1 MTADTH
7 SRQQVETG
15 ALPLRGRLAVGA
27 ERLASGASRRLGR
40 GSGEMIGGKLAL
52 RVDPQITAR
61 LAARRPAACVS
72 GTNGKTTTTRLLAA
86 ALGVLGPVASNSGGA
101 NMTPGVVHAL
111 ARPPYD
117 APAALEVDEIWLPA
131 VARAVRPRA
140 VLLLNIS
147 RDQLDRSNETRRIA
161 ALWRALG
168 AELPGTTAVANA
180 DDPLVVWAAQGFSA
194 QRWVSAGQNWTADAM
209 VCPACG
215 QLLHRR
221 STREAAPGSST
232 SDITALATD
241 PTPDW
246 WCGCGLRRP
255 DPTVSVTGPR
265 EIRVDG
271 TPRAV
276 DLALPGRVNAGNAA
290 LAMTAAE
297 LFGVEPEAA
306 LAAMSTVTAVEG
318 RYAEVS
324 LVPGRRARLLL
335 AKNPAGWVEMLEL
348 LDGTAPRPVVIDFNS
363 RVADGRDPSWLWD
376 VPFERLAG
384 REVWVTGE
392 RKEDVSV
399 RLAYAGVP
407 HSVVGRAAEAAQQAS
422 ADLVDVVANYTA
434 FRDLLVS
441 TREAR

>member
-1 MTADTH
+1 MTTDTPA
-7 SRQQVETG
+7 RQVETG
-15 ALPLRGRLAVGA
+15 ALPVRARLAVAA
-27 ERLASGASRRLGR
+27 ERLASGASRGLRR
-40 GSGEMIGGKLAL
+40 GSGDMIGGKLAL

-101 NMTPGVVHAL
+101 NMTPGVIHAL

-117 APAALEVDEIWLPA
+117 APAALEVDEIWLPS

-161 ALWRALG
+161 ALWRSLG
-168 AELPGTTAVANA
+168 AESPGTTAVANA

-209 VCPACG
+209 VCPNCA
-215 QLLHRR
+215 QLLHREAGNAAVPADSGTR
-221 STREAAPGSST
+221 SPDSVDSA
-232 SDITALATD
+232 
-241 PTPDW
+241 PDW
-246 WCGCGLRRP
+246 WCSCGLRRP
-255 DPTVSVTGPR
+255 APTVSVTGPR
-265 EIRVDG
+265 EIVVDG
-271 TPRAV
+271 VPRTI
-276 DLALPGRVNAGNAA
+276 DLTLPGRVNAGNAA
-290 LAMTAAE
+290 LAMSAAE

-306 LAAMSTVTAVEG
+306 LAAMAAVTAVEG
-318 RYAEVS
+318 RYSEVN

-348 LDGTAPRPVVIDFNS
+348 LDGTPPRPVVIDFNS

-399 RLAYAGVP
+399 RLAYAGVL
-407 HSVVGRAAEAAQQAS
+407 HEVVADAAAGARRAS
-422 ADLVDVVANYTA
+422 ADLIDVVANYTA

-441 TREAR
+441 TREDR

>member
-1 MTADTH
+1 VTTDASPDTAT
-7 SRQQVETG
+7 QQQIETA
-15 ALPLRGRLAVGA
+15 ALPVRARLAVGT

-52 RVDPQITAR
+52 RVDPQIAAR

-117 APAALEVDEIWLPA
+117 APAALEVDEIWLPS
-131 VARAVRPRA
+131 VARAFQPRA

-168 AELPGTTAVANA
+168 AQLPGTTAVANA
-180 DDPLVVWAAQGFSA
+180 DDPLVVWAAQGFTA

-215 QLLHRR
+215 QLLSRH
-221 STREAAPGSST
+221 SIQDATADGPVI
-232 SDITALATD
+232 SDVSALSAD
-241 PTPDW
+241 RVPDW
-246 WCGCGLRRP
+246 WCVCGLRRP
-255 DPTVSVTGPR
+255 EPSVSVSGSHQ
-265 EIRVDG
+265 IVLDG
-271 TPRAV
+271 TPLPV

-290 LAMTAAE
+290 LAMAAAE
-297 LFGVEPEAA
+297 LFGVEPGAA
-306 LAAMSTVTAVEG
+306 LAAMATVTAVEG

-348 LDGTAPRPVVIDFNS
+348 LDDTA
-363 RVADGRDPSWLWD
+363 G
-376 VPFERLAG
+376 RLAG

-407 HSVVGRAAEAAQQAS
+407 HVVVARAAEAAQRAS
-422 ADLVDVVANYTA
+422 AEVVDVVANYTA

>member
-1 MTADTH
+1 
-7 SRQQVETG
+7 
-15 ALPLRGRLAVGA
+15 
-27 ERLASGASRRLGR
+27 
-40 GSGEMIGGKLAL
+40 MIGGKLAL
-52 RVDPQITAR
+52 RVDPQIAAR

-117 APAALEVDEIWLPA
+117 APAALEVDEIWLPG

-209 VCPACG
+209 VCPACA
-215 QLLHRR
+215 QLLHRG
-221 STREAAPGSST
+221 SPGVASAPGPVI
-232 SDITALATD
+232 SDLSAVSAD
-241 PTPDW
+241 PAPDW
-246 WCGCGLRRP
+246 WCGCGLGRP
-255 DPTVSVTGPR
+255 EPSVVVTGPR
-265 EIRVDG
+265 GILIDG
-271 TPRAV
+271 TPQAV

-297 LFGVEPEAA
+297 LFGVEPSAA
-306 LAAMSTVTAVEG
+306 LAAMAQVTAVEG

-324 LVPGRRARLLL
+324 LTPDRRARLLL

-348 LDGTAPRPVVIDFNS
+348 LDGTPPRPVVIDFNS

-407 HSVVGRAAEAAQQAS
+407 HQVVAHAAEAARKAS

>member
-1 MTADTH
+1 VTTDTH
-7 SRQQVETG
+7 ARQVETG
-15 ALPLRGRLAVGA
+15 ALPVRARLAVAA
-27 ERLASGASRRLGR
+27 ERLASGASRGLRR
-40 GSGEMIGGKLAL
+40 GSGDMIGGKLAL

-101 NMTPGVVHAL
+101 NMTPGVIHAL

-117 APAALEVDEIWLPA
+117 APAALEVDEIWLPS

-161 ALWRALG
+161 ALWRSLG
-168 AELPGTTAVANA
+168 AELRGTTAVANA

-194 QRWVSAGQNWTADAM
+194 QKWVSAGQNWTADAM
-209 VCPACG
+209 VCPNCA
-215 QLLHRR
+215 QLLHRDAGT
-221 STREAAPGSST
+221 SLPSSPDGSNS
-232 SDITALATD
+232 SSA
-241 PTPDW
+241 PDW
-246 WCGCGLRRP
+246 WCTCGLRRP
-255 DPTVSVTGPR
+255 APTATVTGPR
-265 EIRVDG
+265 EILVDDAQL
-271 TPRAV
+271 TV
-276 DLALPGRVNAGNAA
+276 DLTLPGRVNAGNAA
-290 LAMTAAE
+290 LAMSAAE

-306 LAAMSTVTAVEG
+306 LAAMAAVTAVEG
-318 RYAEVS
+318 RYSEVS

-348 LDGTAPRPVVIDFNS
+348 LDGTPPRPVVIDFNS

-399 RLAYAGVP
+399 RLTYAGVP
-407 HSVVGRAAEAAQQAS
+407 HQVVAQAAAAAREAS

-441 TREAR
+441 TREDR